1 VQVNILTENSKWGIE
16 ASKNTTFLF
25 VKLQLTSQCHFMLKF
40 PGKGAGA
47 VGFLI
52 SQKLTE
58 LDLKFNILTIFLP
71 GTRPD

>member
-1 VQVNILTENSKWGIE
+1 
-16 ASKNTTFLF
+16 
-25 VKLQLTSQCHFMLKF
+25 MLKF
-40 PGKGAGA
+40 PGKDAGA

-58 LDLKFNILTIFLP
+58 LNLKFDILTISLP

>member
-1 VQVNILTENSKWGIE
+1 
-16 ASKNTTFLF
+16 
-25 VKLQLTSQCHFMLKF
+25 MLKLL
-40 PGKGAGA
+40 GKDDGA

-58 LDLKFNILTIFLP
+58 LDLKLNILTISLP

>member
-1 VQVNILTENSKWGIE
+1 
-16 ASKNTTFLF
+16 
-25 VKLQLTSQCHFMLKF
+25 MLKF
-40 PGKGAGA
+40 SGKDAGA

-58 LDLKFNILTIFLP
+58 LDLKFNILTISLP